1 MKSSTQKA
9 QQLLQRD
16 GSICSN
22 RTHFAAI
29 LRRADQ
35 LKLEFKGQLESNADH
50 DRWCREQRGCYE

>member
-9 QQLLQRD
+9 QQLLQQN
-16 GSICSN
+16 GLICLN
-22 RTHFAAI
+22 RAHFAAI

-35 LKLEFKGQLESNADH
+35 LDLEFKGQLKSNADH

>member
-9 QQLLQRD
+9 QQILQQN
-16 GSICSN
+16 GLICSN
-22 RTHFAAI
+22 RTHFVAT

-35 LKLEFKGQLESNADH
+35 HKLEFKGHLESNADH